1 MSNSPLPQFKVIEP
15 AKTAPR
21 AAEMLPS
28 VEAAALG
35 LKRYESIGRKG
46 PLAIILTQATN
57 PETRREEPAMLLAN
71 SRDPVNRHAFVLLSQ
86 LYQAVDL
93 GAAREVVK
101 AASELAPRLFGF
113 VTKYDV
119 DLVCDALLEFGDD
132 LRKAK
137 PARHLG
143 TQDWLEA
150 VAQDGFTIRHNGKAV
165 NG

>member
-1 MSNSPLPQFKVIEP
+1 MTDKPLPTFKLIEP
-15 AKTAPR
+15 PKAPK
-21 AAEMLPS
+21 AVADALPS

-35 LKRYESIGRKG
+35 LRRYEAIGRKG
-46 PLAIILTQATN
+46 PLAIILTQAMN

-86 LYQAVDL
+86 LFQAVDE

-101 AASELAPRLFGF
+101 AASQLAPRLFGF
-113 VTKYDV
+113 VTRYDL

-143 TQDWLEA
+143 TRDWLSA
-150 VAQDGFTIRHNGKAV
+150 LAQDGFTIRHNGEVV
-165 NG
+165 N